1 MEIELVTEGLE
12 FPEGPIAMAD
22 GSIILTEIKGQRLTR
37 VTPDGRKETVVET
50 GGGPNGAA
58 IGPDGAIWITNNGGA
73 FQWLENQGLTIPGP
87 TPPSH
92 TGGMIQRYDLKSVYA
107 ITFHHLP
114 HPHHECRKHTVQPPM
129 PPMWHWIRDAHYH
142 GKHLVDGTTYDVW
155 GHIHA
160 AHDSEVAVSELHS
173 SRPHYYTRRS
183 LTEHRTTHLIGWATY
198 KPNATW
204 FHVPEVCKN
213 ATDDVVGWMDVTED
227 IKLGGGCAVA
237 SESKMELAANADAT
251 SLLIAAA
258 FDKAGLTADI
268 TKEASACTGG
278 ARAGDVFV
286 DGTPVKSAAVFMG
299 GDEFAE
305 CKSGGCEITGWRA
318 FSGLCRRFC

>member
-1 MEIELVTEGLE
+1 LSARSARMRMTLVVALVALVGFAVAQPHPIRPHISETFEGEGYTHVVTGHEVLWGLGRWAIDEPAGHGVEFWE
-12 FPEGPIAMAD
+12 FPHEHRHH
-22 GSIILTEIKGQRLTR
+22 SVHLL
-37 VTPDGRKETVVET
+37 
-50 GGGPNGAA
+50 
-58 IGPDGAIWITNNGGA
+58 
-73 FQWLENQGLTIPGP
+73 
-87 TPPSH
+87 
-92 TGGMIQRYDLKSVYA
+92 QRYDLKSVYA